1 MTWDAIKTLTNQK
14 TPKDNLLDTKQSKT
28 PAMTVDL
35 QSAAEAF
42 TDMLILLGMMLGI
55 AGHPLSYAPRS
66 NLKGPNNTNIDDE
79 TEDPPP
85 FSQPGSPYFSND
97 NKLCHWGPILCSD
110 LTHSQVATSLETL
123 ESDGPFEPSFLAN
136 MVMVYNILHACW
148 GKSNW
153 WSHVKKFSKT
163 KNW

>member
-1 MTWDAIKTLTNQK
+1 V
-14 TPKDNLLDTKQSKT
+14 KQSTTRSQNFTIIHLGLIVRRKWI
-28 PAMTVDL
+28 
-35 QSAAEAF
+35 AAF
-42 TDMLILLGMMLGI
+42 
-55 AGHPLSYAPRS
+55 AGQLPSI
-66 NLKGPNNTNIDDE
+66 K
-79 TEDPPP
+79 
-85 FSQPGSPYFSND
+85 PGGPYFSID
-97 NKLCHWGPILCSD
+97 NKLCQWGPILRSD

-136 MVMVYNILHACW
+136 MVVVYNILHACW